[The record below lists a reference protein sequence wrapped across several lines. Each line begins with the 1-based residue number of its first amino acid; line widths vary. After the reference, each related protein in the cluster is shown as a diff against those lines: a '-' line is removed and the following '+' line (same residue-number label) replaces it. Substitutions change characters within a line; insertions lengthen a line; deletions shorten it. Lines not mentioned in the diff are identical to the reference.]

1 MPIYS
6 IIHRPTIYT
15 HLLILNSSHSQM
27 GIREQLII
35 YIVILALNSSFYLA
49 IVILVQLEGLFLV
62 SGSCYSWVV
71 LVVYSSPML
80 TGALNRCNGRIILSF
95 RRLISLDTVRVNG
108 MSGFQEPNAPV
119 PGRNPIW
126 SETGSDIFKD
136 LKSGDKIFVH
146 GASGTPSVLLSYL
159 YQHIRSN
166 NINNINV
173 ISLLPMGPQSLL
185 NEDVKDKLR
194 LTTPLAS
201 KINAVFRIAFR
212 QILS

>member
-1 MPIYS
+1 
-6 IIHRPTIYT
+6 
-15 HLLILNSSHSQM
+15 
-27 GIREQLII
+27 
-35 YIVILALNSSFYLA
+35 
-49 IVILVQLEGLFLV
+49 
-62 SGSCYSWVV
+62 
-71 LVVYSSPML
+71 ML